1 VVRFY
6 GLYDPCSRL
15 GDLTMR
21 IEQAL
26 LANFSAA
33 KPRETGD
40 EPER

>member
-1 VVRFY
+1 
-6 GLYDPCSRL
+6 
-15 GDLTMR
+15 MR